1 MNTILHHPVLIGLGI
16 YYLITMFLYWL
27 FMLRGFQPSGVKT
40 LDIIARVAMLFA
52 PVLIP
57 FALIKALISLA
68 KGK

>member
-1 MNTILHHPVLIGLGI
+1 
-16 YYLITMFLYWL
+16 MFLYWL

-40 LDIIARVAMLFA
+40 LDIIARVAMLAA

-57 FALIKALISLA
+57 FALIKALFSLA